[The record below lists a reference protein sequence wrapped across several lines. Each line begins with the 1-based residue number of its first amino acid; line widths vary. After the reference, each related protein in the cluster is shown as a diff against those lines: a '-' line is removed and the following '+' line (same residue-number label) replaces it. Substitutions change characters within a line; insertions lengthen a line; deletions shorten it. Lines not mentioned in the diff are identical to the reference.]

1 MKLSFAERIG
11 LKKPKIELSKENLSE
26 DLRNTLWSL
35 IINEVLSKL
44 NPRVGYGESFS
55 PLVSFFKT
63 LWIDFFK
70 WPVDNLSVNNG
81 EFYNEKDFKRLRDWF
96 YKAEWFEVYEILE
109 FMSEVTNP
117 DFQYVCNIYLQREF
131 SAYRFVNGIL
141 VELNSKEEIVE
152 LEKTLQSTNKFA
164 PVQIHIKTALKL
176 ISDKKNPDY
185 RNSVKE
191 SISAVES
198 LCKIILNNENTTL
211 GKALSIIEKKH
222 NLPKSLKAGFSS
234 IYGYTS
240 DSGGIR
246 HGLLNGDVEITFD
259 EARFMLIACSAF
271 INYLTSKM

>member
-11 LKKPKIELSKENLSE
+11 LKKTKIELSKENLSE
-26 DLRNTLWSL
+26 DLRNTLWS
-35 IINEVLSKL
+35 IIIDEVLSTL
-44 NPRVGYGESFS
+44 NNRAGYGKS
-55 PLVSFFKT
+55 VSDQVVFFKI
-63 LWIDFFK
+63 LWRDYFK
-70 WPVDNLSVNNG
+70 WPIDNLSVSNG
-81 EFYNEKDFKRLRDWF
+81 EFYDVKDFKRLRDWF
-96 YKAEWFEVYEILE
+96 YKAQWFEVYEFLE
-109 FMSEVTNP
+109 FISEMVNP
-117 DFQYVCNIYLQREF
+117 NFQSICNIYLKREF

-141 VELNSKEEIVE
+141 IELNSEEEIVE
-152 LEKTLQSTNKFA
+152 IEKILKSTNEFA

-185 RNSVKE
+185 RNSIKE

-198 LCKIILNNENTTL
+198 LCKIIINDETTTL
-211 GKALSIIEKKH
+211 GTALSIIEKKH
-222 NLPKSLKAGFSS
+222 NLPKSLKSGFSS

-246 HGLLNGDVEITFD
+246 HGLLNGDVDITFD